1 MVIDVIERVFELR
14 LKCLSSVEQPSRQ
27 QLQQQQRVLADEKQ
41 DILRAMQ
48 QAVPSNS
55 WISQQL
61 LTGLGLLVDAL
72 QQEKAV
78 AVEST
83 KSSGLQDLVKERAE
97 REIEVGKLLQELIEA
112 KMNHAIAANENEEVR
127 EPERQGFI

>member
-1 MVIDVIERVFELR
+1 MNRILYQVVVDAIERVFELR
-14 LKCLSSVEQPSRQ
+14 LKYLSNVEQASRQ
-27 QLQQQQRVLADEKQ
+27 QLQQQQRGLADEKQ

-61 LTGLGLLVDAL
+61 LNGLGLLVDAL
-72 QQEKAV
+72 QQEKAA
-78 AVEST
+78 AVESAR
-83 KSSGLQDLVKERAE
+83 SSGLQDLTKERAD

-112 KMNHAIAANENEEVR
+112 KMNHAIAANEFEEV
-127 EPERQGFI
+127 

>member
-1 MVIDVIERVFELR
+1 MNPILYQVVVDAIEKVFELR
-14 LKCLSSVEQPSRQ
+14 LKCLSNVEQPSRQ
-27 QLQQQQRVLADEKQ
+27 HLQQQQRGLADEKQ

-61 LTGLGLLVDAL
+61 LNGLGLLVDAL
-72 QQEKAV
+72 QQEKAA

-83 KSSGLQDLVKERAE
+83 RSSALQDLTKERAE

-112 KMNHAIAANENEEVR
+112 KMNHAIAANEFEEV
-127 EPERQGFI
+127 